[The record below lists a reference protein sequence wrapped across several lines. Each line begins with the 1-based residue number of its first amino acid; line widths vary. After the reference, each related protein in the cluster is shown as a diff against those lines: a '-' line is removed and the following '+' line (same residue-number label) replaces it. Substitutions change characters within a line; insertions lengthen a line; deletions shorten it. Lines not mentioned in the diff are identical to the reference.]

1 MTSAASFG
9 PCSFVSGGVPASMWM
24 YLTGGTGT
32 QLSLPPSS
40 VHTHLTCC
48 YCFNYWL
55 LHVISRWLWSQAICI
70 FLTPRKM
77 TRRRATGVCI
87 YRSVYLIVALGP
99 TKSPISAPP
108 RLIMLRVVVPT
119 IIDANGLSRENNLSP
134 EAFDAAQRWCG
145 LGSAHGQ
152 ASTSTTVHSRVVS
165 TQLEFPWQ
173 DDEDDEAEAITTID
187 HCQLGPDDIASFAL
201 LDTLTRWLLPH
212 WQGATLH
219 VRTND
224 VCILRGIRGD
234 YSHSG
239 VWNAVRSLCGQ
250 YDVELSAKV
259 VERSSSGIL
268 FARGNT
274 RDGKCAAG
282 TVRKALRNP
291 DVVNA
296 AVKWLMESGQQG
308 STVYRTM
315 LSHLTV

>member
-1 MTSAASFG
+1 MT
-9 PCSFVSGGVPASMWM
+9 V
-24 YLTGGTGT
+24 
-32 QLSLPPSS
+32 
-40 VHTHLTCC
+40 
-48 YCFNYWL
+48 
-55 LHVISRWLWSQAICI
+55 
-70 FLTPRKM
+70 
-77 TRRRATGVCI
+77 
-87 YRSVYLIVALGP
+87 
-99 TKSPISAPP
+99 
-108 RLIMLRVVVPT
+108 
-119 IIDANGLSRENNLSP
+119 SP
-134 EAFDAAQRWCG
+134 EAFDAAHAQCWCG

-152 ASTSTTVHSRVVS
+152 ASTSTSTTVHSRVVS

-173 DDEDDEAEAITTID
+173 DDEDVTTID
-187 HCQLGPDDIASFAL
+187 HGQPVALLPKSNNTNTTGPHEHELRLIISGYRWVASSNMGTFCHEASDLDDKDIIASFAL

-212 WQGATLH
+212 WQGGTLH

-224 VCILRGIRGD
+224 VCILRGIRGGAA

-239 VWNAVRSLCGQ
+239 GTWNAVRSLCEQ

-259 VERSSSGIL
+259 VQRSSSSGIW
-268 FARGNT
+268 FARGGNT

-296 AVKWLMESGQQG
+296 AVKWLMAYGQQG